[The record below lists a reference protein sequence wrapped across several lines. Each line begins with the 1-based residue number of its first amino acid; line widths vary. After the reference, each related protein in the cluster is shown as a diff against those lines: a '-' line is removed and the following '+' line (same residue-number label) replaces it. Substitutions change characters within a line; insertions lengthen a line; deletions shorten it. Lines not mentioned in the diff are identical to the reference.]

1 MLVKALAFT
10 SVYFLE
16 AGLFNGL
23 QPIQIRFSLAFG
35 HLTVVKCASA
45 APTFEG
51 AAAKLSEMKRHPKM
65 ISTISFLS
73 KKCRSPAFTVV
84 GLFQLAPARGD
95 PAETQEQKEGRTHPP
110 ELDESVPPTAAH
122 HCPQSTLPHG
132 SPLGDRSMKFW
143 LEFRSF
149 MLFNVVWLLGSSLK
163 ACLNLARAVLRSPR
177 SIYE

>member
-1 MLVKALAFT
+1 MRAIA
-10 SVYFLE
+10 
-16 AGLFNGL
+16 
-23 QPIQIRFSLAFG
+23 PR
-35 HLTVVKCASA
+35 
-45 APTFEG
+45 PTFEG

-65 ISTISFLS
+65 ISTISLLS
-73 KKCRSPAFTVV
+73 KEMSVPAFSVG

-95 PAETQEQKEGRTHPP
+95 PAETQEQKDGRTHPP
-110 ELDESVPPTAAH
+110 EPDKSVPPTATH